1 MTAAAHI
8 QLAVLIHHRVV
19 TRDFSSGRTLTVY
32 GGIATVVGRRIIT
45 RNAGSGAAIKDRA
58 VTVVVDDGFVT
69 VYLGAR
75 GILAVNG
82 GVAVIVHGGFVAV
95 NLRAGAAVADGIVTV
110 VVHDR
115 LVAVYLN
122 ANRIRIR
129 DGHTAFVVHRCA
141 VAGDINT
148 VTAAA
153 HIQLA
158 VLIHHRVVTR
168 DFSSG
173 GAFAVDDGF
182 SSVVYCG
189 IVARNNELT
198 VVIILPLRC
207 TICAH
212 PFKGNRVIRF
222 INLPKINSRLTP
234 IAILQRNSPVSIL
247 GITEN

>member
-8 QLAVLIHHRVV
+8 QLAVLVHHRVV

-32 GGIATVVGRRIIT
+32 GG
-45 RNAGSGAAIKDRA
+45 
-58 VTVVVDDGFVT
+58 
-69 VYLGAR
+69 
-75 GILAVNG
+75 
-82 GVAVIVHGGFVAV
+82 VAVIVHGGFITV

-115 LVAVYLN
+115 LVAVDLN
-122 ANRIRIR
+122 ANRIRIG
-129 DGHTAFVVHRCA
+129 DSHSAFVIHRCA

-189 IVARNNELT
+189 IITRNNELT

-247 GITEN
+247 GISKN

>member
-8 QLAVLIHHRVV
+8 QLAVLIHHRVI
-19 TRDFSSGRTLTVY
+19 TRDLGTGRALT
-32 GGIATVVGRRIIT
+32 I
-45 RNAGSGAAIKDRA
+45 
-58 VTVVVDDGFVT
+58 
-69 VYLGAR
+69 
-75 GILAVNG
+75 NG
-82 GVAVIVHGGFVAV
+82 GAAVIVHGGFITV
-95 NLRAGAAVADGIVTV
+95 NLRAGATVADGVVTV
-110 VVHDR
+110 VIDNR
-115 LVAVYLN
+115 LVAVDLN
-122 ANRIRIR
+122 TDGIRIG
-129 DGHTAFVVHRCA
+129 DGHAAFVVHRRA

-158 VLIHHRVVTR
+158 VLVHHRIITR

-189 IVARNNELT
+189 IITRNNELT

-207 TICAH
+207 TICAY
-212 PFKGNRVIRF
+212 PFKSNRVMRF

-247 GITEN
+247 GISKN

>member
-8 QLAVLIHHRVV
+8 QLAVLIHHRVI

-32 GGIATVVGRRIIT
+32 GGIA
-45 RNAGSGAAIKDRA
+45 
-58 VTVVVDDGFVT
+58 
-69 VYLGAR
+69 
-75 GILAVNG
+75 
-82 GVAVIVHGGFVAV
+82 VIVYGGFITV
-95 NLRAGAAVADGIVTV
+95 NLRAGAAVTDGTVTV
-110 VVHDR
+110 VIDNR
-115 LVAVYLN
+115 LVAVDLN
-122 ANRIRIR
+122 TDGIRIG
-129 DGHTAFVVHRCA
+129 DSHSTFVIHRCA

-247 GITEN
+247 GISKN

>member
-1 MTAAAHI
+1 MTTAAHI
-8 QLAVLIHHRVV
+8 QLAVLVHHRVV
-19 TRDFSSGRTLTVY
+19 TRDFSSGRTLSVN

-45 RNAGSGAAIKDRA
+45 RNAGSGATIKDRA
-58 VTVVVDDGFVT
+58 VTVVVD
-69 VYLGAR
+69 
-75 GILAVNG
+75 
-82 GVAVIVHGGFVAV
+82 
-95 NLRAGAAVADGIVTV
+95 
-110 VVHDR
+110 DR

-158 VLIHHRVVTR
+158 VLIHHRVITR

-234 IAILQRNSPVSIL
+234 IAILQRNSPISIL

>member
-1 MTAAAHI
+1 MTAAADI
-8 QLAVLIHHRVV
+8 QCTVLIHHRVI
-19 TRDFSSGRTLTVY
+19 TRDFGTGRALSVNGGAAVIVY
-32 GGIATVVGRRIIT
+32 GGFIT
-45 RNAGSGAAIKDRA
+45 
-58 VTVVVDDGFVT
+58 
-69 VYLGAR
+69 
-75 GILAVNG
+75 
-82 GVAVIVHGGFVAV
+82 V

-115 LVAVYLN
+115 LVAVDLN
-122 ANRIRIR
+122 ANRIRIG
-129 DGHTAFVVHRCA
+129 DSHSTFVVHRRA

-158 VLIHHRVVTR
+158 VLVHHRVVTR

-173 GAFAVDDGF
+173 GACAVDDGF

-189 IVARNNELT
+189 IITRNNELT

-207 TICAH
+207 TICAY
-212 PFKGNRVIRF
+212 PFKGNRVMRF

-247 GITEN
+247 GISKN

>member
-1 MTAAAHI
+1 MTAAADI
-8 QLAVLIHHRVV
+8 QCTVLIHHRVI
-19 TRDFSSGRTLTVY
+19 TRDLGTGRALT
-32 GGIATVVGRRIIT
+32 I
-45 RNAGSGAAIKDRA
+45 
-58 VTVVVDDGFVT
+58 
-69 VYLGAR
+69 
-75 GILAVNG
+75 NG
-82 GVAVIVHGGFVAV
+82 GAAVIVHGGFITV
-95 NLRAGAAVADGIVTV
+95 NLRAGATVADGTVTV
-110 VVHDR
+110 VIDNR
-115 LVAVYLN
+115 LVAVDLN
-122 ANRIRIR
+122 TDGIRIG
-129 DGHTAFVVHRCA
+129 DSHAAFVVHRCA

-247 GITEN
+247 GISKN

>member
-8 QLAVLIHHRVV
+8 QLAVLVHHRVI
-19 TRDFSSGRTLTVY
+19 TRDFGTGRALSVN

-45 RNAGSGAAIKDRA
+45 RNAGSGAAIKDRV
-58 VTVVVDDGFVT
+58 VTVVVD
-69 VYLGAR
+69 
-75 GILAVNG
+75 N
-82 GVAVIVHGGFVAV
+82 
-95 NLRAGAAVADGIVTV
+95 
-110 VVHDR
+110 R
-115 LVAVYLN
+115 LVAVDLN
-122 ANRIRIR
+122 TDGIRIG
-129 DGHTAFVVHRCA
+129 DGHAAFVVHRRA

-158 VLIHHRVVTR
+158 VLVHHRVVTR

-173 GAFAVDDGF
+173 GACAVDDGF

-189 IVARNNELT
+189 IITRNNELT

-207 TICAH
+207 TICAY
-212 PFKGNRVIRF
+212 PFKGNRVMRF

-247 GITEN
+247 GISKN

>member
-1 MTAAAHI
+1 MTAAADI
-8 QLAVLIHHRVV
+8 QCTVLIHHRVI
-19 TRDFSSGRTLTVY
+19 TRDFGT
-32 GGIATVVGRRIIT
+32 
-45 RNAGSGAAIKDRA
+45 DRA
-58 VTVVVDDGFVT
+58 LT
-69 VYLGAR
+69 
-75 GILAVNG
+75 ING
-82 GVAVIVHGGFVAV
+82 GFTVIVHGGFITV
-95 NLRAGAAVADGIVTV
+95 NLRAGAAVADGTVTV

-115 LVAVYLN
+115 LVAVDLN
-122 ANRIRIR
+122 TDGIRIG
-129 DGHTAFVVHRCA
+129 DSHAAFVVHRRA

-158 VLIHHRVVTR
+158 VLVHHRVITR

-247 GITEN
+247 GISKN

>member
-1 MTAAAHI
+1 MTAAADI
-8 QLAVLIHHRVV
+8 QCTVLIHHRVI
-19 TRDFSSGRTLTVY
+19 TRDFGSGRALT
-32 GGIATVVGRRIIT
+32 I
-45 RNAGSGAAIKDRA
+45 
-58 VTVVVDDGFVT
+58 
-69 VYLGAR
+69 
-75 GILAVNG
+75 NG
-82 GVAVIVHGGFVAV
+82 GFTVIVHGGFITV
-95 NLRAGAAVADGIVTV
+95 NLRAGATVADGTVTV
-110 VVHDR
+110 VIDNR
-115 LVAVYLN
+115 LVAVDLN
-122 ANRIRIR
+122 TDGIRIG
-129 DGHTAFVVHRCA
+129 DSHAAFVVHRCA

-247 GITEN
+247 GISKN